1 MVGPLESRTFIPR
14 SAFPF
19 ALICKPQTANS
30 LGGQNSARTLR
41 TRASFQRDN
50 LRRNFRVRVLY
61 AQPRSR
67 SLASAQPGNRHGHS
81 GARLGSLRSDGRSSN
96 AFILRPDEEV
106 ADEDEE
112 VSEEEE
118 PAEDEEVSD
127 EEEADER
134 RMVARGRGQRGN
146 GEEDEE
152 EDADEDEV
160 TERRV
165 RRVTKRP
172 ISQKA
177 RAASPCRY

>member
-1 MVGPLESRTFIPR
+1 MLDFRALLKIQSILRPALLGSTR
-14 SAFPF
+14 SSKIRSFSSQ
-19 ALICKPQTANS
+19 K
-30 LGGQNSARTLR
+30 SAR
-41 TRASFQRDN
+41 AAYP
-50 LRRNFRVRVLY
+50 RRWWLDDD
-61 AQPRSR
+61 
-67 SLASAQPGNRHGHS
+67 
-81 GARLGSLRSDGRSSN
+81 ARFCFSYC
-96 AFILRPDEEV
+96 APDEEV

-127 EEEADER
+127 EEETDER

-152 EDADEDEV
+152 EEEDEV

-172 ISQKA
+172 IP
-177 RAASPCRY
+177 RRPERPI